1 MNIHEYQAKELL
13 QKFDVATTRG
23 RVAAT
28 LDEAEQIAR
37 ELGDID
43 IVVKAQIHAGGR
55 GKGSFKDGFKG
66 GVHVR
71 KTPDEVRDVAAKM
84 LGQILVTHQT
94 GPAGRLVNK
103 LLVAESADIA
113 REIYFAVLL
122 DRATAAPLIVAS
134 TEGGVEIEAVAAK
147 SPEKIIREP
156 IDPLAGLQ
164 PYQARKLA
172 SQLGFESSQL
182 KNASKLF
189 EGLYRT
195 FIAYDCSMIEVNP
208 LVVTNKGEVLALD
221 AKFNFDDNALYRH
234 PEIAAMRD
242 VAEEDPRE
250 VEASKHGLNYIGLD
264 GDIACLVNGAGLAM
278 ATMDIIKFYGGEP
291 ANFLDVGGG
300 ATEEQVTEALK
311 ILIADKHVKAILVN
325 IFGGIMKVD
334 IIAQGIINAAK
345 SVKLSVP
352 LVVRLE
358 GTNVERGKQMLKESG
373 LALIAADDLADAA
386 QKVVTARNRN
396 SKSQIPNPK
405 FQLNSQIPIPKWT
418 LARNDAIWKTAHFGS
433 RTPFYQTTT
442 RTLANTEDARQ
453 LVRASRSVAANWIE
467 ADEALSKKDFLM
479 RQKFAQ
485 KKQKRAAV
493 SCAYSTRFQRRMRPV
508 LATVWQRKLASSR
521 LSSLRSSRNLATYDF
536 SLCAFF
542 ALRFCLDLA

>member
-23 RVAAT
+23 RVASS
-28 LDEAEQIAR
+28 LDDAEQIAR
-37 ELGDID
+37 ELGDVD

-55 GKGSFKDGFKG
+55 GKGTFKNGFKG
-66 GVHVR
+66 GVHIR
-71 KTPDEVRDVAAKM
+71 RTPDQVRDVALKM

-94 GPAGRLVNK
+94 GPAGRKVNK

-122 DRATAAPLIVAS
+122 DRATAAPVIVAS

-164 PYQARKLA
+164 PFQARKLA
-172 SQLGFESSQL
+172 KQLSFEPPQL
-182 KNASKLF
+182 KSASKLF

-195 FIAYDCSMIEVNP
+195 FVAYDCSMVEVNP
-208 LVVTNKGEVLALD
+208 LVVTTKGEVLALD

-234 PEIAAMRD
+234 PEIAALRD
-242 VAEEDPRE
+242 IAEEDPRE

-264 GDIACLVNGAGLAM
+264 GNIACLVNGAGLAM

-300 ATEEQVTEALK
+300 ATEEQVTEAFK
-311 ILIADKHVKAILVN
+311 ILIADKKVKAILVN
-325 IFGGIMKVD
+325 IFGGIMKCD

-345 SVKLSVP
+345 TLNLSVP

-358 GTNVERGKQMLKESG
+358 GTNVEAGKKLIADSG
-373 LALIAADDLADAA
+373 LAVIAADDLADAA
-386 QKVVTARNRN
+386 QKAV
-396 SKSQIPNPK
+396 K
-405 FQLNSQIPIPKWT
+405 
-418 LARNDAIWKTAHFGS
+418 
-433 RTPFYQTTT
+433 
-442 RTLANTEDARQ
+442 
-453 LVRASRSVAANWIE
+453 AA
-467 ADEALSKKDFLM
+467 AGKK
-479 RQKFAQ
+479 
-485 KKQKRAAV
+485 
-493 SCAYSTRFQRRMRPV
+493 
-508 LATVWQRKLASSR
+508 
-521 LSSLRSSRNLATYDF
+521 
-536 SLCAFF
+536 
-542 ALRFCLDLA
+542 

>member
-28 LDEAEQIAR
+28 LDDAEQIAR

-55 GKGSFKDGFKG
+55 GKGSFKNGFKG

-103 LLVAESADIA
+103 VLVAESADIA

-189 EGLYRT
+189 DGLYRT
-195 FIAYDCSMIEVNP
+195 FIAYDCSMVEVNP

-300 ATEEQVTEALK
+300 ATEEQVTEAFK

-345 SVKLSVP
+345 SIKLSVP
-352 LVVRLE
+352 LIVRLE
-358 GTNVERGKQMLKESG
+358 GTNVEKGKQLLKESG
-373 LALIAADDLADAA
+373 VALIAADDLADAA
-386 QKVVTARNRN
+386 QKAVTAVATANP
-396 SKSQIPNPK
+396 KSQIPNK
-405 FQLNSQIPIPKWT
+405 RQIPT
-418 LARNDAIWKTAHFGS
+418 
-433 RTPFYQTTT
+433 
-442 RTLANTEDARQ
+442 
-453 LVRASRSVAANWIE
+453 
-467 ADEALSKKDFLM
+467 SK
-479 RQKFAQ
+479 
-485 KKQKRAAV
+485 
-493 SCAYSTRFQRRMRPV
+493 
-508 LATVWQRKLASSR
+508 
-521 LSSLRSSRNLATYDF
+521 
-536 SLCAFF
+536 
-542 ALRFCLDLA
+542 

>member
-23 RVAAT
+23 RVASS

-37 ELGDID
+37 ELGDVD

-55 GKGSFKDGFKG
+55 GKGTFKNGFKG
-66 GVHVR
+66 GVHIR
-71 KTPDEVRDVAAKM
+71 RTPDQVRDVALKM

-94 GPAGRLVNK
+94 GPAGRKVNK

-122 DRATAAPLIVAS
+122 DRATAAPVIVAS

-164 PYQARKLA
+164 PFQTRKLA
-172 SQLGFESSQL
+172 KQLSFEPSQL
-182 KNASKLF
+182 KSASKLF

-195 FIAYDCSMIEVNP
+195 FVAYDCSMVEVNP
-208 LVVTNKGEVLALD
+208 LVVTTKGEVLALD

-234 PEIAAMRD
+234 PEIAALRD
-242 VAEEDPRE
+242 IAEEDPRE

-264 GDIACLVNGAGLAM
+264 GNIACLVNGAGLAM

-300 ATEEQVTEALK
+300 ATEEQVTEAFK
-311 ILIADKHVKAILVN
+311 ILIADKKVKAILVN
-325 IFGGIMKVD
+325 IFGGIMKCD

-345 SVKLSVP
+345 TLKLSVP

-358 GTNVERGKQMLKESG
+358 GTNVEAGKKLIADSG
-373 LALIAADDLADAA
+373 LAVIAADDLADAA
-386 QKVVTARNRN
+386 QKAV
-396 SKSQIPNPK
+396 K
-405 FQLNSQIPIPKWT
+405 
-418 LARNDAIWKTAHFGS
+418 
-433 RTPFYQTTT
+433 
-442 RTLANTEDARQ
+442 
-453 LVRASRSVAANWIE
+453 AA
-467 ADEALSKKDFLM
+467 AGKK
-479 RQKFAQ
+479 
-485 KKQKRAAV
+485 
-493 SCAYSTRFQRRMRPV
+493 
-508 LATVWQRKLASSR
+508 
-521 LSSLRSSRNLATYDF
+521 
-536 SLCAFF
+536 
-542 ALRFCLDLA
+542 

>member
-43 IVVKAQIHAGGR
+43 IVVKAQIHSGGR
-55 GKGSFKDGFKG
+55 GKGSFKNGFKS

-94 GPAGRLVNK
+94 GAAGRLVNK
-103 LLVAESADIA
+103 VLVAESADIA

-156 IDPLAGLQ
+156 IDSLAGLQ
-164 PYQARKLA
+164 PCQARKLA

-182 KNASKLF
+182 KNGSKLF

-195 FIAYDCSMIEVNP
+195 FIAYDCSMVEVNP

-264 GDIACLVNGAGLAM
+264 GNIACLVNGAGLAM

-300 ATEEQVTEALK
+300 ATEEQVTEAFK
-311 ILIADKHVKAILVN
+311 ILIADKKVKAILVN
-325 IFGGIMKVD
+325 IFGGIMKCDV
-334 IIAQGIINAAK
+334 IAQGIIDAAK

-386 QKVVTARNRN
+386 QKVV
-396 SKSQIPNPK
+396 
-405 FQLNSQIPIPKWT
+405 
-418 LARNDAIWKTAHFGS
+418 G
-433 RTPFYQTTT
+433 
-442 RTLANTEDARQ
+442 
-453 LVRASRSVAANWIE
+453 AA
-467 ADEALSKKDFLM
+467 KGK
-479 RQKFAQ
+479 
-485 KKQKRAAV
+485 
-493 SCAYSTRFQRRMRPV
+493 
-508 LATVWQRKLASSR
+508 
-521 LSSLRSSRNLATYDF
+521 
-536 SLCAFF
+536 
-542 ALRFCLDLA
+542 